1 MSDMETAE
9 SSKLG
14 FIHRFVPSRGSLV
27 TLLLLHGTGGDENN
41 LLPLG
46 SNLLPEAALLS
57 PRGRV
62 IENGMA
68 RFFRRSAEG
77 VFDQN
82 DLRLQTND
90 LAKFVTEAAKTYS
103 FDPSKVVA
111 VGYSN
116 GANIA
121 ASILLLHPYVLTGA
135 ILFRPMGI
143 PLEVKEVPDLTG
155 TRILIESGTS
165 DPLIQREL
173 PENLAALLKKGNA
186 DVTLRWHLAGH
197 PLEDEEIIVAKE
209 WLTRFPKRL
218 QLSSQ

>member
-1 MSDMETAE
+1 MSEMETAE

-14 FIHRFVPSRGSLV
+14 FIYRFVPARESQV

-57 PRGRV
+57 PRGKV

-68 RFFRRSAEG
+68 RFFRRSDEG

-82 DLRLQTND
+82 DLRQQTQD
-90 LAKFVTEAAKTYS
+90 LAKFVTEAAKTYG

-121 ASILLLHPYVLTGA
+121 TSILLLHPHVLTGA

-143 PLEVKEVPDLTG
+143 PLDVKEVPDLTG

-165 DPLIQREL
+165 DLLIQREL

-186 DVTLRWHLAGH
+186 DVTLQWHLAGH
-197 PLEDEEIIVAKE
+197 PVEDEEIIVAKE
-209 WLTRFPKRL
+209 WLTRFP
-218 QLSSQ
+218 SAFI